1 MEFDGIKILRY
12 DSSIYFGNVE
22 NFMHKV
28 KKKLDIKVEDITK
41 DLKKLNAKLISF
53 QKVFNILIFI
63 FEISF

>member
-22 NFMHKV
+22 NFMNKV

-41 DLKKLNAKLISF
+41 DLKKLNAKSISF